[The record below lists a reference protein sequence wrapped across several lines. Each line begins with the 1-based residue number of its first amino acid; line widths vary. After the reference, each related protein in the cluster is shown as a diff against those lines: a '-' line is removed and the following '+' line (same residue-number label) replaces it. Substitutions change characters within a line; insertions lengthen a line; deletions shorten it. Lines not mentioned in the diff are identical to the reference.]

1 MMRGFRIATEGLLR
15 FGFWMARAAFL
26 TQGLAM
32 ATALLS
38 APWLGHPE
46 TPPWLDLTVRNCLWV
61 GATLFATGVLLVV
74 APNLPV
80 PRAAAGTTS
89 TWPWALLL
97 GLTLIGLPALAGAS
111 SSDLLALWR
120 EIGGRLHDIGFWDE
134 LKRSSQF
141 SGVVLLPILA
151 ALFVPA
157 LETAAAFFLIAVPL
171 ALVVLLLARSPRFP
185 RLFTMM
191 VVSQAGLVLAGLLA
205 SDAFS
210 ALATQAT
217 GAMAAAPDAEVHAL
231 AEELERAAHALDSTA
246 TAFVAPMVGY
256 LVWCPFLLLSHP
268 VGSFFAAGAE
278 EPASLPQPPFEP
290 APVLPAP
297 SASPHSEPRRAPK
310 RARAASRPMRVFL
323 VGLGAL
329 MLAFGACDSLR
340 PRARYVSSEP
350 AAGSTVSSPPTAVR
364 VTFGLALDPAS
375 SLSVTRLMPEDGE
388 SPIPTRSALDPQ
400 DSRQRTLKVELSG
413 MTSGLYRVEWRAFP
427 AEGGIA
433 RYGSFAFGVGST
445 VPASGAGGQPVLQ
458 ERDGGELRHR
468 DTVAGGA
475 ILIMLALVL
484 PRPPGAA
491 RERSPRHAAGR

>member
-1 MMRGFRIATEGLLR
+1 
-15 FGFWMARAAFL
+15 
-26 TQGLAM
+26 
-32 ATALLS
+32 
-38 APWLGHPE
+38 
-46 TPPWLDLTVRNCLWV
+46 
-61 GATLFATGVLLVV
+61 
-74 APNLPV
+74 
-80 PRAAAGTTS
+80 
-89 TWPWALLL
+89 
-97 GLTLIGLPALAGAS
+97 
-111 SSDLLALWR
+111 
-120 EIGGRLHDIGFWDE
+120 
-134 LKRSSQF
+134 
-141 SGVVLLPILA
+141 
-151 ALFVPA
+151 
-157 LETAAAFFLIAVPL
+157 
-171 ALVVLLLARSPRFP
+171 
-185 RLFTMM
+185 
-191 VVSQAGLVLAGLLA
+191 
-205 SDAFS
+205 
-210 ALATQAT
+210 
-217 GAMAAAPDAEVHAL
+217 
-231 AEELERAAHALDSTA
+231 
-246 TAFVAPMVGY
+246 
-256 LVWCPFLLLSHP
+256 
-268 VGSFFAAGAE
+268 
-278 EPASLPQPPFEP
+278 
-290 APVLPAP
+290 
-297 SASPHSEPRRAPK
+297 
-310 RARAASRPMRVFL
+310 MRVFL
-323 VGLGAL
+323 VALGAL

-388 SPIPTRSALDPQ
+388 SPIPTPSALDPQ